1 MWHSLRAR
9 LALSHTLPILIFVP
23 LLGLVL
29 LYQLEQ
35 HFFLNYMARE
45 LAVQGALI
53 AEFPRTDPRIWNDPV
68 LATGLI
74 NTLQQSIPAQMAFVD
89 EDALLAAANA
99 DESSAADTSTNPQS
113 ELDASLLARASQGQV
128 VWTIDNG
135 ATAADRA
142 INVAVPVFGANGKVV
157 GAVRLAQRLTD
168 VQERING
175 LRVVVLAT
183 LFAGAI
189 LSLLLGLVLARSLGA
204 PLLRLSEV
212 VANFRPTDKPEHVP
226 ETGPTEM
233 KSLAASFNRMS
244 ERLHE
249 LERTRTLL
257 LSGIVH
263 ELGRPL
269 GSIKAAAQT
278 LETNGNI
285 ELSQELAGGISEHID
300 RLRLQIEDLALLGE
314 LEIRGLTL
322 HPEPVSLAELITNQ
336 CKQFQEMAVRN
347 TILLTC
353 HAADL
358 PTIWADPRR
367 VEQVLGNLL
376 HNACKYTPAGGCVTM
391 TAHVDHTTSV
401 PSVWVDVT
409 DSGPG
414 IPTSEDERI
423 FEFFYRNPNL
433 RRIHQG
439 MGIGLALS
447 RQLAE
452 AHGGSLTVVHGSGP
466 GATFRL
472 RLPLRKD

>member
-1 MWHSLRAR
+1 MMHSLRMR

-35 HFFLNYMARE
+35 RFFLNYMARE

-74 NTLQQSIPAQMAFVD
+74 NTLQQSVPAQMSFVD
-89 EDALLAAANA
+89 EATLLAAINA
-99 DESSAADTSTNPQS
+99 DTASAASGQTNPQA
-113 ELDASLLARASQGQV
+113 ELGASLLARASRGQV

-135 ATAADRA
+135 AATADRT
-142 INVAVPVFGANGKVV
+142 INVAVPVLGGNGKVV

-183 LFAGAI
+183 LFVGAI

-204 PLLRLSEV
+204 PLLRLSQA
-212 VANFRPTDKPEHVP
+212 VASFQPTDQPEQVP

-233 KSLAASFNRMS
+233 KSLAANFNRMS

-278 LETNGNI
+278 VEANADV
-285 ELSQELAGGISEHID
+285 ELSHELAGGISEHVD
-300 RLRLQIEDLALLGE
+300 RLRLQLEDLALLGE
-314 LEIRGLTL
+314 IEVQGLTL
-322 HPEPVSLAELITNQ
+322 HPEPLALTDLIADV
-336 CKQFQEMAVRN
+336 CHQFQEMAVRN
-347 TILLTC
+347 AITLSCRVT
-353 HAADL
+353 DL
-358 PTIWADPRR
+358 PPIEADPRR
-367 VEQVLGNLL
+367 IEQILGNLL
-376 HNACKYTPAGGCVTM
+376 HNACKYTPAGGCVAV
-391 TAHVDHTTSV
+391 TAGVESQAC
-401 PSVWVDVT
+401 PPLLWVDVT

-414 IPTSEDERI
+414 IPAGEEERI
-423 FEFFYRNPNL
+423 FHFFYRNPNL

-447 RQLAE
+447 RQLAA
-452 AHGGSLTVVHGSGP
+452 AHGGSLTVAHRPGP

-472 RLPLRKD
+472 RLPLGEF

>member
-1 MWHSLRAR
+1 MLHSLRTR

-35 HFFLNYMARE
+35 RFFLNYMARE

-53 AEFPRTDPRIWNDPV
+53 AEFPRTDPRIWSDPV

-74 NTLQQSIPAQMAFVD
+74 NTLQQSVPAQMSFVD
-89 EDALLAAANA
+89 ETALRAAANA
-99 DESSAADTSTNPQS
+99 DTSAAAGNANLQTG
-113 ELDASLLARASQGQV
+113 LDASLLARASQGQV
-128 VWTIDNG
+128 VWTIDSG

-142 INVAVPVFGANGKVV
+142 INVAIPVFDSAGAVV
-157 GAVRLAQRLTD
+157 GAVQLSQRLTD

-183 LFAGAI
+183 LFVGAI

-204 PLLRLSEV
+204 PLLRLSQV
-212 VANFRPTDKPEHVP
+212 VAHFRPTDKPEHVP

-244 ERLHE
+244 QRLHE

-278 LETNGNI
+278 MEANADV
-285 ELSQELAGGISEHID
+285 ELSHELAGGISEHVD
-300 RLRLQIEDLALLGE
+300 RLQLQLEDLALLGE
-314 LEIRGLTL
+314 IEVQGLTL
-322 HPEPVSLAELITNQ
+322 HPEPISPADLIADLCQ
-336 CKQFQEMAVRN
+336 QFQEMAVRN
-347 TILLTC
+347 ALMLTC
-353 HAADL
+353 QAANL
-358 PTIWADPRR
+358 PTICADPRR
-367 VEQVLGNLL
+367 VEQILANLL

-391 TAHVDHTTSV
+391 TAGVTQAGSS
-401 PSVWVDVT
+401 PALWVEVT

-414 IPTSEDERI
+414 IPPGEEEHI
-423 FEFFYRNPNL
+423 FNFFYRNPSL

-452 AHGGSLTVVHGSGP
+452 AHGGALSIVHRLGP

-472 RLPLRKD
+472 CLPLAEP